1 MQEYLH
7 RWGTAFPLLGPFL
20 VCCYLVLAV
29 VILLSAWKN
38 RQQGWA
44 VGMLFG
50 FMLLSMPLWVG
61 GLFRLMQWLGFFPP
75 RE

>member
-20 VCCYLVLAV
+20 GCCYFVLAG
-29 VILLSAWKN
+29 VILFSAWKN

-61 GLFRLMQWLGFFPP
+61 GLFQLTQWLGFF
-75 RE
+75 